1 MLMLIHALVRISAGV
16 RLANRSLAWVIHS
29 LHDMIFPDR
38 PGLLLLGGWMEIR
51 SLCSEEDTRDHL
63 SRRR

>member
-51 SLCSEEDTRDHL
+51 SLCS
-63 SRRR
+63 